1 MVFLKQEHNE
11 ECYYEFEI
19 CNLLYICITFYYF
32 IGFIKRCRIC
42 TDCGSRTPGGG
53 SSSRW
58 HSHYTICDSCYQQRN
73 KGFSCPICQKA
84 YRAAAYKEMVKCSWC
99 HK

>member
-1 MVFLKQEHNE
+1 MAIYCKNTMLPKILKFTV
-11 ECYYEFEI
+11 YF
-19 CNLLYICITFYYF
+19 TFYF
-32 IGFIKRCRIC
+32 IAFIKRCRIC